1 MICEICN
8 KNEGNIVFQVYNN
21 GKMITRTICSECAVA
36 AQNQFFKAL
45 RIVSNS
51 VNQKSK
57 QTRSV
62 ARLPESICTSCGTA
76 ISEITEDT
84 LLGCPNCY
92 DVARVQLAK
101 LKQKDKA
108 ENTEEGEIA
117 QPKDILAQ
125 MHHELRSAIVMQ
137 DFELAASIRDKIR
150 KTEETLSVEGDG
162 NE

>member
-45 RIVSNS
+45 RIVTNN

-101 LKQKDKA
+101 LRQKDKD
-108 ENTEEGEIA
+108 ENNTEPEA
-117 QPKDILAQ
+117 KQPKDTLEQ

-150 KTEETLSVEGDG
+150 KTEETLLVEGDG
-162 NE
+162 DE